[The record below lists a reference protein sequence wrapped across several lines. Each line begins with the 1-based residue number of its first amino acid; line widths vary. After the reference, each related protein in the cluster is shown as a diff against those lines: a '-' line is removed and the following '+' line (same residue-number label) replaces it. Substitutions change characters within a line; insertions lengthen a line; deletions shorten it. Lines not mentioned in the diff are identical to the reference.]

1 MKALL
6 VLPILVPI
14 CTAILAVFF
23 RRRER
28 LEHGMALVGA
38 LLQLLVAL
46 FLLATV
52 VADGIVALWVGGWPA
67 PYGICLV
74 ADNLSAVMVL
84 ITAVIHAAV
93 TVYSRRDIDYEMV
106 RTGYYPLLNMLT
118 AAICGAFLTG
128 DLFNLYVWFEVM
140 LMASFGLL
148 VMGQRPC
155 QLTGA
160 VKYVAINLISTL
172 LFITAIGLL
181 YGLTGTLNM
190 ADLHLKVA
198 LVENTALLT
207 ATAMLLLVA
216 FAIKAALFPLFFWL
230 PASYHTL
237 PVAVSAYFAGMLSKV
252 GIYALLRM
260 FTLVFPGGG
269 ITHSTLL
276 VAAALTMLFG
286 VVGAASQMEVRRI
299 LSFHIISQVGY
310 MALGLAL
317 FTPLALAGAIVYLIH
332 HIIVKANLFLV
343 SGLIR
348 QAGGGTLHLKR
359 IGGLY
364 REQGLVALAFFIPA
378 FALAGFPPLSGFWA
392 KLLIIRAALEIEQ
405 YGVAVLAAAVGLLT
419 VLSMVKIWNEAFW
432 KPSPGEAAVVLARS
446 AGESPGAGRS
456 ISPWLLAPV
465 LVLALAT
472 VVLGLSMEPVLR
484 YALTAAAQLL
494 EPQAYVNAVLGGKP

>member
-1 MKALL
+1 MNSLL
-6 VLPILVPI
+6 ILPILVPI
-14 CTAILAVFF
+14 TAAILTVFF
-23 RRRER
+23 RRQER
-28 LEHGMALVGA
+28 LEHAIALGA
-38 LLQLLVAL
+38 AFLHLGLAITLLVQVVEAKAL
-46 FLLATV
+46 
-52 VADGIVALWVGGWPA
+52 ALWIGNWPA
-67 PYGICLV
+67 PFGICLV
-74 ADNLSAVMVL
+74 ADYLSVVMVL
-84 ITAVIHAAV
+84 ITAIIHTAV
-93 TVYSRRDIDYEMV
+93 TIYSRRDIDSEMV

-160 VKYVAINLISTL
+160 VKYVTINLVSTL
-172 LFITAIGLL
+172 FFITAIGLI

-190 ADLHLKVA
+190 ADLHLKA
-198 LVENTALLT
+198 AAVENTALLT
-207 ATAMLLLVA
+207 AAAMLLLLA

-252 GIYALLRM
+252 GIYAMIRL
-260 FTLVFPGGG
+260 FTLVFVGAVGV
-269 ITHSTLL
+269 THATLL
-276 VAAALTMLFG
+276 VAAALTMFFG
-286 VVGAASQMEVRRI
+286 VVGAASQVEVRRI

-317 FTPLALAGAIVYLIH
+317 LTPLALAGAIVYLIH

-348 QAGGGTLHLKR
+348 QHGGTLHLPR

-364 REQGLVALAFFIPA
+364 RERGLVSLAFFIPA

-392 KLLIIRAALEIEQ
+392 KLLIIQAALEVEH
-405 YGVAVLAAAVGLLT
+405 YALALLAAVVGLLT
-419 VLSMVKIWNEAFW
+419 LFSMVKIWSEAFW
-432 KPSPGEAAVVLARS
+432 KPSPPEQPPPSEGPL
-446 AGESPGAGRS
+446 
-456 ISPWLLAPV
+456 SPWLLTPV
-465 LVLALAT
+465 LALALAT
-472 VVLGLSMEPVLR
+472 VLLGLLMEPVLQ
-484 YALTAAAQLL
+484 YALTASAQLL
-494 EPQAYVNAVLGGKP
+494 NPEEYRNAVLGVSR